1 MFCFSIISS
10 FLYCQSYHKLID
22 ENLKWSVLY
31 VDRDYGPDSLYH
43 TLTYDFL
50 GDSIIDSI
58 SYKVLYFTLNDNTYH
73 QGARFIRE
81 DTNKRVWLKRR
92 ADNQEGLLYD
102 FSLVEGDSAL
112 IGEKFNGVYMY
123 VDSITNVL
131 VNNTRRS
138 KFWMSCKIIPDYSE
152 WWIEGIGSNRG
163 ILQSGSVS
171 ATNWDYYTY
180 LLCAHEMEDLIYINN
195 FYNTCLITYV
205 DIPEI
210 NKMMIN
216 IYPNPAFNEITVD
229 GENINQVSLYDLKGN
244 IISDVPKANNS
255 IKIDVSGLTSGI
267 YIIRIQT
274 NKKVIV
280 KKIIKQ

>member
-1 MFCFSIISS
+1 
-10 FLYCQSYHKLID
+10 
-22 ENLKWSVLY
+22 
-31 VDRDYGPDSLYH
+31 
-43 TLTYDFL
+43 
-50 GDSIIDSI
+50 
-58 SYKVLYFTLNDNTYH
+58 
-73 QGARFIRE
+73 
-81 DTNKRVWLKRR
+81 
-92 ADNQEGLLYD
+92 
-102 FSLVEGDSAL
+102 
-112 IGEKFNGVYMY
+112 
-123 VDSITNVL
+123 
-131 VNNTRRS
+131 
-138 KFWMSCKIIPDYSE
+138 MSCKIIPDYSE

-244 IISDVPKANNS
+244 IISDAPKANNS